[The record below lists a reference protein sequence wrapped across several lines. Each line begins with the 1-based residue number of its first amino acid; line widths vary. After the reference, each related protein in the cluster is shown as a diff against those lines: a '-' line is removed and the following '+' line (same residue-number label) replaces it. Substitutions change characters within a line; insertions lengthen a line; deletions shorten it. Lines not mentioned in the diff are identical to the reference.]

1 MHLKI
6 NQVLPWHH
14 CWWKHELFVFFM
26 WNKCHYL
33 AHGALSI
40 FFYQVFIDDF
50 SVCSR
55 EQTLVAQAIK
65 RYMNQYSVPQREVV
79 EKTGLNQS
87 HLSQHFLH
95 GVTMK
100 RSKRIKLYH
109 WFEDD
114 QKLRTGSEL
123 GVKRERESGLLR
135 EKKKKKKKLNETRGC
150 SLMQCSMRHL
160 KKLTKLF
167 APSLC
172 KDREDCMHGPM
183 AKWFVVKIMS
193 VH

>member
-1 MHLKI
+1 MISL
-6 NQVLPWHH
+6 
-14 CWWKHELFVFFM
+14 M
-26 WNKCHYL
+26 
-33 AHGALSI
+33 
-40 FFYQVFIDDF
+40 

-114 QKLRTGSEL
+114 QKLRTGREL
-123 GVKRERESGLLR
+123 GREEGERERE
-135 EKKKKKKKLNETRGC
+135 
-150 SLMQCSMRHL
+150 
-160 KKLTKLF
+160 
-167 APSLC
+167 
-172 KDREDCMHGPM
+172 
-183 AKWFVVKIMS
+183 VY
-193 VH
+193 

>member
-1 MHLKI
+1 M
-6 NQVLPWHH
+6 
-14 CWWKHELFVFFM
+14 
-26 WNKCHYL
+26 
-33 AHGALSI
+33 
-40 FFYQVFIDDF
+40 

-123 GVKRERESGLLR
+123 GKRERERGP
-135 EKKKKKKKLNETRGC
+135 KKKASGRFSELSRLMIAGGC
-150 SLMQCSMRHL
+150 FFDAVLRAASESRLDTLLIGCI
-160 KKLTKLF
+160 
-167 APSLC
+167 LC
-172 KDREDCMHGPM
+172 
-183 AKWFVVKIMS
+183 
-193 VH
+193 

>member
-1 MHLKI
+1 
-6 NQVLPWHH
+6 
-14 CWWKHELFVFFM
+14 
-26 WNKCHYL
+26 
-33 AHGALSI
+33 
-40 FFYQVFIDDF
+40 
-50 SVCSR
+50 
-55 EQTLVAQAIK
+55 
-65 RYMNQYSVPQREVV
+65 MNQYSVPQREVV

-135 EKKKKKKKLNETRGC
+135 EKKKKKK
-150 SLMQCSMRHL
+150 SLM
-160 KKLTKLF
+160 KLEAVL
-167 APSLC
+167 
-172 KDREDCMHGPM
+172 
-183 AKWFVVKIMS
+183 
-193 VH
+193 

>member
-1 MHLKI
+1 ML
-6 NQVLPWHH
+6 LPCQWGS
-14 CWWKHELFVFFM
+14 KFFF
-26 WNKCHYL
+26 N
-33 AHGALSI
+33 
-40 FFYQVFIDDF
+40 FRVFIDDF

-123 GVKRERESGLLR
+123 GIKREREKSGLLR
-135 EKKKKKKKLNETRGC
+135 GKKKSFFWANETRGC

-160 KKLTKLF
+160 KKLTNCLLQVCARIEKT
-167 APSLC
+167 ACPNGRMICSKNYVGSLAHSSPC
-172 KDREDCMHGPM
+172 KQLM
-183 AKWFVVKIMS
+183 
-193 VH
+193 

>member
-1 MHLKI
+1 
-6 NQVLPWHH
+6 
-14 CWWKHELFVFFM
+14 
-26 WNKCHYL
+26 
-33 AHGALSI
+33 
-40 FFYQVFIDDF
+40 
-50 SVCSR
+50 
-55 EQTLVAQAIK
+55 
-65 RYMNQYSVPQREVV
+65 MNQYSVPQREVV

-135 EKKKKKKKLNETRGC
+135 EKKKKKKK
-150 SLMQCSMRHL
+150 SLM
-160 KKLTKLF
+160 KI
-167 APSLC
+167 
-172 KDREDCMHGPM
+172 ED
-183 AKWFVVKIMS
+183 VL
-193 VH
+193 

>member
-1 MHLKI
+1 M
-6 NQVLPWHH
+6 
-14 CWWKHELFVFFM
+14 
-26 WNKCHYL
+26 
-33 AHGALSI
+33 
-40 FFYQVFIDDF
+40 

-123 GVKRERESGLLR
+123 GKGERERGP
-135 EKKKKKKKLNETRGC
+135 KKKKPLDAFL
-150 SLMQCSMRHL
+150 SL
-160 KKLTKLF
+160 
-167 APSLC
+167 A
-172 KDREDCMHGPM
+172 G
-183 AKWFVVKIMS
+183 
-193 VH
+193 

>member
-1 MHLKI
+1 MPLPCPWGSI
-6 NQVLPWHH
+6 N
-14 CWWKHELFVFFM
+14 
-26 WNKCHYL
+26 
-33 AHGALSI
+33 

-135 EKKKKKKKLNETRGC
+135 EKKKKKKK
-150 SLMQCSMRHL
+150 SLM
-160 KKLTKLF
+160 KLEAVL
-167 APSLC
+167 
-172 KDREDCMHGPM
+172 
-183 AKWFVVKIMS
+183 
-193 VH
+193 

>member
-1 MHLKI
+1 M
-6 NQVLPWHH
+6 
-14 CWWKHELFVFFM
+14 
-26 WNKCHYL
+26 
-33 AHGALSI
+33 
-40 FFYQVFIDDF
+40 
-50 SVCSR
+50 
-55 EQTLVAQAIK
+55 AQAIK

-123 GVKRERESGLLR
+123 GEGRERER
-135 EKKKKKKKLNETRGC
+135 ERERERSIRGKK
-150 SLMQCSMRHL
+150 SLW
-160 KKLTKLF
+160 TLF
-167 APSLC
+167 
-172 KDREDCMHGPM
+172 
-183 AKWFVVKIMS
+183 
-193 VH
+193 

>member
-1 MHLKI
+1 MPLPCPWGSI
-6 NQVLPWHH
+6 N
-14 CWWKHELFVFFM
+14 
-26 WNKCHYL
+26 
-33 AHGALSI
+33 

-135 EKKKKKKKLNETRGC
+135 EKKKKKK
-150 SLMQCSMRHL
+150 SLM
-160 KKLTKLF
+160 KLEAVL
-167 APSLC
+167 
-172 KDREDCMHGPM
+172 
-183 AKWFVVKIMS
+183 
-193 VH
+193 

>member
-1 MHLKI
+1 MPLPCPWGSI
-6 NQVLPWHH
+6 N
-14 CWWKHELFVFFM
+14 
-26 WNKCHYL
+26 
-33 AHGALSI
+33 

-135 EKKKKKKKLNETRGC
+135 EKKKKKLNETRGC

-160 KKLTKLF
+160 KKLTNYLLQVCARIEKT
-167 APSLC
+167 A
-172 KDREDCMHGPM
+172 CMVQ
-183 AKWFVVKIMS
+183 WS
-193 VH
+193 NDLR

>member
-1 MHLKI
+1 ML
-6 NQVLPWHH
+6 LPCQWGS
-14 CWWKHELFVFFM
+14 KFFF
-26 WNKCHYL
+26 N
-33 AHGALSI
+33 
-40 FFYQVFIDDF
+40 FRVFIDDF

-123 GVKRERESGLLR
+123 GIKREREKSGLLR
-135 EKKKKKKKLNETRGC
+135 GKKNHFSELMKLEAVLWC
-150 SLMQCSMRHL
+150 SAQCGIWRNWQIVFSKSVQGSRRLH
-160 KKLTKLF
+160 
-167 APSLC
+167 A
-172 KDREDCMHGPM
+172 PM
-183 AKWFVVKIMS
+183 AEWFVVKIMS